1 MVHSK
6 LCNFVD
12 PLKSRILAYYV
23 LPQTLR
29 VEEVRKIRRKKGER
43 WQSTAKK
50 FSSCYF
56 TPVILFYGKIRHAIW
71 VDKRILTNGQVLA
84 PYAQKGQN
92 LYEVVS
98 NLWLKS

>member
-1 MVHSK
+1 MSRNIQK
-6 LCNFVD
+6 DQDAAKQLPPLPPGNLKFYNFSD
-12 PLKSRILAYYV
+12 PLTSWSLAYYV

-56 TPVILFYGKIRHAIW
+56 TPVILW
-71 VDKRILTNGQVLA
+71 EN
-84 PYAQKGQN
+84 
-92 LYEVVS
+92 
-98 NLWLKS
+98 